1 MIGKAGLAKESDF
14 LPAVVGKQARDSRIL
29 FDQWTDQIGMQ
40 DRIDLSVR
48 QHLLDRALGRQA
60 HDLQVRGRLEF
71 DGFVQFANPFDRLQR
86 HAVFMLEDAAQ
97 PDDRRVLELLDADLA
112 AHQIGRRPDAL
123 RRVDEDEAMAEPAVQ
138 EDGNGVDGNALIA
151 RDQV

>member
-1 MIGKAGLAKESDF
+1 
-14 LPAVVGKQARDSRIL
+14 
-29 FDQWTDQIGMQ
+29 
-40 DRIDLSVR
+40 
-48 QHLLDRALGRQA
+48 
-60 HDLQVRGRLEF
+60 
-71 DGFVQFANPFDRLQR
+71 
-86 HAVFMLEDAAQ
+86 MLEDAAQ

-123 RRVDEDEAMAEPAVQ
+123 GGVDEDKAMAEPAVE